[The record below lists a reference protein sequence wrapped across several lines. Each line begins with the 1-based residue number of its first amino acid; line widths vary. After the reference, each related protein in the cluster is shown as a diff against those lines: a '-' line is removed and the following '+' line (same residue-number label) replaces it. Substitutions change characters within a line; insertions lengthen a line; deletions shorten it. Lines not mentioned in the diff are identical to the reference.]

1 MSEVQRFDRYQRA
14 LVRQSLI
21 HHRRREEELERLLAD
36 VLALPHKN
44 CKCRTC
50 KHLRQLANELASDG
64 R

>member
-1 MSEVQRFDRYQRA
+1 MPDKFDRLHQA

-44 CKCRTC
+44 CKCRVC
-50 KHLRQLANELASDG
+50 KHLRHLAAELDSSPK
-64 R
+64 